1 MMPEVTE
8 SSVSVLSRSERARKG
23 GDGDE
28 KDRASHEEA
37 RKAEEGAVE
46 PARQKIAAEEVA
58 ADTVAVLRLNRRG
71 LRRPCGQGNRR
82 GGGRC
87 ISCRRR

>member
-1 MMPEVTE
+1 MPEVTE

-46 PARQKIAAEEVA
+46 PACQKIAAEEVA
-58 ADTVAVLRLNRRG
+58 ADTVAVLRG